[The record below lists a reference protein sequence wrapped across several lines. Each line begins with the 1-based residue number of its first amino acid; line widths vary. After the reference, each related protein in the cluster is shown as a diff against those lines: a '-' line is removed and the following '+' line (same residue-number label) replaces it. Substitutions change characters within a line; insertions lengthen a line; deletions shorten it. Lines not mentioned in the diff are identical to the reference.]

1 MRTCTCR
8 RRRSFG
14 WMGCGRSRIMATRRA
29 GGVRRIYQKPKTPQP
44 NETGKPPTT
53 HDDVHA
59 KGPHAPRKKK
69 VTRFLVA
76 SQTTNPNPNARTAPP
91 SSSPPLSQPDRHS
104 FYNRPIMRLARR
116 VPSLPSYACTDEL
129 GKSGLPVLGSNLAT
143 GPCGWSGRPVFTSN
157 RATEPCGCISTPPPG
172 GTTTPTA
179 CAGRPV

>member
-14 WMGCGRSRIMATRRA
+14 WMACGRSRIMGTRCA

-44 NETGKPPTT
+44 KRNGEAADNTRRRPRERPTRAT
-53 HDDVHA
+53 EK
-59 KGPHAPRKKK
+59 KGHS
-69 VTRFLVA
+69 LVA
-76 SQTTNPNPNARTAPP
+76 SQTHARTAPP

-116 VPSLPSYACTDEL
+116 VPSLPSYASTDEL

>member
-14 WMGCGRSRIMATRRA
+14 WMGCGRSRIMGTRRA

-44 NETGKPPTT
+44 KRNGEAADNTRRRPRERPTRAT
-53 HDDVHA
+53 E
-59 KGPHAPRKKK
+59 KK
-69 VTRFLVA
+69 VTRFL
-76 SQTTNPNPNARTAPP
+76 SLHKLTLAPHLRP
-91 SSSPPLSQPDRHS
+91 LPPLITRPTHS

-116 VPSLPSYACTDEL
+116 VPSLPSYASTDEL